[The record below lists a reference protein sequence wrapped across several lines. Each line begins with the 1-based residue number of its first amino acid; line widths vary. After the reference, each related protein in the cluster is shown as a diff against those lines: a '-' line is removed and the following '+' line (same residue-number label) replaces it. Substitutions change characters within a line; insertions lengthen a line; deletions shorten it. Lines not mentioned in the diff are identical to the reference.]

1 MRVGG
6 NVTPNELVLLIVE
19 DDEEMRSLLCD
30 ELWAEGYQVRQAK
43 NGDEALT
50 AASESAPKVII
61 TDLRMPSG
69 GVSYINSLRTLA
81 PDCPIIVITAFGD
94 KATKS
99 EVLAAGATR
108 YFSKPVRISELKA
121 TVKELV
127 VTLRAPHEGRL

>member
-30 ELWAEGYQVRQAK
+30 ELCADGYQVREAK

-69 GVSYINSLRTLA
+69 GVSYINRLRTLA

-94 KATKS
+94 KATKT

-108 YFSKPVRISELKA
+108 YFSKPVRISELKG

-127 VTLRAPHEGRL
+127 ATIRAPL

>member
-50 AASESAPKVII
+50 VTSEAAPKLII

-69 GVSYINSLRTLA
+69 GVSYINRLRALA

-94 KATKS
+94 KATKT
-99 EVLAAGATR
+99 EVLGAGATR
-108 YFSKPVRISELKA
+108 YFSKPVRISELKV
-121 TVKELV
+121 TIKELIA
-127 VTLRAPHEGRL
+127 TIRAPH